1 MFRSSFLTGLF
12 LSLISLSSWASAPK
26 VVVDIAPLHS
36 LVSQVMKGVEQPELL
51 IQPEASPHRYSLRP
65 SEAKALSE
73 ADVVFWISEDLTP
86 WLEHPLQNLA
96 PSAQKVEMLELSETI
111 RHEFRQGA
119 TFEAHSHHDDDG
131 DEDHHS
137 DGVHDEHH
145 DEEAHHEHDE
155 HHDDKEHH
163 EHHHGQYDPHAWLDP
178 VNAKVWAKDIAQNL
192 SEVDPEHADLYQRN
206 ASELV
211 QSLDQLIVSM
221 NKRAE
226 QLKGIRFIVF
236 HDAYQYFERRF
247 GLMAAGAISLSDASD
262 PSPAR
267 IREIQNR
274 VAEWGVRCAFTEPQ
288 YNPRMVS
295 TVFEGS
301 TVETTGVMDPLGAD
315 IDDPAEHYFKLLTR
329 LMTAL
334 EQCQSK

>member
-1 MFRSSFLTGLF
+1 MPRSSFIAGFF
-12 LSLISLSSWASAPK
+12 LSLISFSSWASTPK

-36 LVSQVMKGVEQPELL
+36 LVSQVMKGVEQPKLL

-86 WLEHPLQNLA
+86 WLESSLQNLA
-96 PSAQKVEMLELSETI
+96 PSAHKVEMLELTETV
-111 RHEFRQGA
+111 RHGFRQGA

-145 DEEAHHEHDE
+145 DEEAHHEH
-155 HHDDKEHH
+155 
-163 EHHHGQYDPHAWLDP
+163 HHGQYDPHTWLDP

-192 SEVDPEHADLYQRN
+192 SEVDPEHAALYQRN
-206 ASELV
+206 AAELV
-211 QSLDQLIVSM
+211 TSLDQLIVSM

-236 HDAYQYFERRF
+236 HDAYQYLERRF

-301 TVETTGVMDPLGAD
+301 TVETIGVMDPLGAD
-315 IDDPAEHYFKLLTR
+315 INDPTEHYFKLLTR